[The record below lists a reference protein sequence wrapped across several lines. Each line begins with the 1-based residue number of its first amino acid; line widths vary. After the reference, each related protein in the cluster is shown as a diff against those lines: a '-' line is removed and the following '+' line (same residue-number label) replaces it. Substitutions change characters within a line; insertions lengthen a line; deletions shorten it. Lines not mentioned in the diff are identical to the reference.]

1 MENHNIDNNDHNRC
15 AQEGTTLSADTT
27 QQRNHHSPAGEKAV
41 AGRALITGITGQDG
55 SFLAEFLI
63 EKGYEVH
70 GLLRRSSSFN
80 TGRIE
85 HLYLD
90 EWVRDMKKK
99 RLVNL
104 HYADMTDSSSLI
116 RIIAEVRPTEIY
128 NLAAQSH
135 VKVSFEVPEYTAD
148 TDANGVLRLL
158 EAVRICGLSD
168 TCRIYQASTSELY
181 GKVQEVPQRET
192 TPFYPRSPYAVAKL
206 YGFWIMKNYRESY
219 GMFCCNGILFNHE
232 SERRGETFVTR
243 KITLAA
249 ARIAQGH
256 QDKLYLGNLNAL
268 RDWGYA
274 RDYIECMWLIL
285 QQPEPDDFVIAT
297 GEYHSVREFC
307 TLAFREVGIELEWRG
322 EGIDEQ
328 GVDRASGRV
337 LVEVDPKYFRPAE
350 VEQLLGDPSKARRML
365 GWNPHKTSFQELV
378 HIMVEHDMRKVR
390 KLFLQSKIDE

>member
-1 MENHNIDNNDHNRC
+1 MKGI
-15 AQEGTTLSADTT
+15 
-27 QQRNHHSPAGEKAV
+27 
-41 AGRALITGITGQDG
+41 ALITGITGQDG

-158 EAVRICGLSD
+158 EAVRICGLAQS
-168 TCRIYQASTSELY
+168 CRIYQASTSELY
-181 GKVQEVPQRET
+181 GKVQEVPQSET

-274 RDYIECMWLIL
+274 RDYVECMWLIL

-307 TLAFREVGIELEWRG
+307 TLAFREVGIDLEWQG
-322 EGIDEQ
+322 EGIDEK
-328 GVDRASGRV
+328 GVDRATGRV

-350 VEQLLGDPSKARRML
+350 VDQLLGNPTKAKSVL
-365 GWNPHKTSFQELV
+365 GWNPHQTPFEDLV
-378 HIMVEHDMRKVR
+378 KIMVRHDMKKVR
-390 KLFLQSKIDE
+390 KLFLKSQVDESE